1 MGEER
6 RHTHKKKKGK
16 ETQNERET
24 ERRRLFETE
33 WKRDRQTAVVE
44 IKHALASKLVV
55 EVDVAK
61 KNGSGEEQGMVR
73 TGPATH

>member
-16 ETQNERET
+16 ETKNERET

-61 KNGSGEEQGMVR
+61 KMAAAKSREW
-73 TGPATH
+73 